1 MLTAWMVYLI
11 GVVVGMAAMYGIILP
26 KKSGTLMIDK
36 TNPENPTNLY
46 LELEENI
53 EAIEKRKKAILKVEI
68 IR

>member
-11 GVVVGMAAMYGIILP
+11 GVAVGMAAMYGIILP

-46 LELEENI
+46 LKLEEDI
-53 EAIEKRKKAILKVEI
+53 KALEKRKKVIFKIKI